1 MKIEILTRCTDKKPE
16 VMTYL
21 KSLEGFVAD
30 GEKASAHDVEAEI
43 TGSFI
48 LLTVYKPWLADELVR
63 ILFRI
68 RPVPF
73 TSAFYEIAAD
83 HRIIVTCRA
92 RPLKEVL
99 SAVDV
104 LDHLDLEG
112 GELAGSLVTRWN
124 SRDVGINAQYDIVI
138 QGGLAV
144 ARIKI
149 GTHFRE
155 SDHHCREAVSMV
167 SLGAGLSAFSSEI
180 RELAR
185 PPRASSVQVKAAA
198 EVDGGEF
205 ASFIN
210 KCPGKISY
218 LEATKGYQVELEG
231 RGNYLK
237 VINKKENSAGIIICL
252 EEPWVLDSDLL
263 SALGSL
269 AGIKEVEAGRV
280 VEDLLVSPDDLIK
293 GLGFIKERQFTVFS
307 AKTDY
312 LGARYDIGSKR
323 LEIKASIPWEDLGGS
338 RGVFSRID
346 NFTGRVMSYAF

>member
-1 MKIEILTRCTDKKPE
+1 MKIEILTRYTDKKPE

-21 KSLEGFVAD
+21 KSLKGFAAD
-30 GEKASAHDVEAEI
+30 GGKASAQDVEAEI
-43 TGSFI
+43 TESFI
-48 LLTVYKPWLADELVR
+48 LLTVYKPWLADDLIR

-73 TSAFYEIAAD
+73 SSAFYEITAD

-155 SDHHCREAVSMV
+155 SDHHCREAISMV

-218 LEATKGYQVELEG
+218 LEVKGYQVDLAG
-231 RGNYLK
+231 RGNCLK
-237 VINKKENSAGIIICL
+237 VTNKKENSAGIVICL

-307 AKTDY
+307 VKTDY
-312 LGARYDIGSKR
+312 LGAKYDIGSKR
-323 LEIKASIPWEDLGGS
+323 LEIKASIPWEELRGS
-338 RGVFSRID
+338 REVFSRID
-346 NFTGRVMSYAF
+346 NFTSRVMSYAV